1 MVGAHPGLDADNWR
15 IDPDVLATPFEIPV
29 VNATTRLATF
39 LAGSI
44 PFVVAAVSDRGGDVS
59 DAGDNVPGTLTRKR
73 ELVATLT

>member
-44 PFVVAAVSDRGGDVS
+44 PLVVAGVSDVL
-59 DAGDNVPGTLTRKR
+59 GTFTRKR